1 MCQIQ
6 GKGILQILFVKRQH
20 CTQVFTLASVLLIV
34 PFLFNCF
41 LSLPFS
47 FHFAHFHPF
56 ATNPHPKKPSTD
68 VRSLCTSRASPPR
81 PGPYSHPELPGPGL
95 PTIALVQPRAHQA
108 RLPVCQSCR
117 QAGYYYYR
125 NKKDEASSRHF
136 IFLIVTTRR
145 ALAPG
150 KLPGWVRLSPGVW
163 SPQPAGPSEGTVP
176 AARRLRRRHTEGFIS
191 TLSPTGRFRRCHNTK
206 GPGRKSGGPHGGD
219 RGRQRLRG
227 RR

>member
-1 MCQIQ
+1 M
-6 GKGILQILFVKRQH
+6 KRQH

-34 PFLFNCF
+34 PFNCF

-68 VRSLCTSRASPPR
+68 VHSLCTSRASPPC
-81 PGPYSHPELPGPGL
+81 PVPYSHPELPGPGL
-95 PTIALVQPRAHQA
+95 PTIALVQPRGHQA

-150 KLPGWVRLSPGVW
+150 ELPGWVRLSPGVW

-176 AARRLRRRHTEGFIS
+176 RGTAA
-191 TLSPTGRFRRCHNTK
+191 P
-206 GPGRKSGGPHGGD
+206 PAPHGGFYLHPQPHRALQALPQHEGTREKE
-219 RGRQRLRG
+219 RGTPRG
-227 RR
+227 